1 MQSKVHASFA
11 DALSDVQDGSSIFLA
26 GFGPGTPHNLID
38 ALHKQG
44 AKDLMLIANALGGGS
59 GLQRN
64 DQYATVANLIEDGRV
79 SRVIASFTAATHAS
93 QNSPLEA
100 LVTQGRMKTE
110 IVAQGT

>member
-11 DALSDVQDGSSIFLA
+11 DALTDVKDGSSIFLA

-44 AKDLMLIANALGGGS
+44 AKDLTLIANALGGGS

-64 DQYATVANLIEDGRV
+64 DQYATVANLIEDRRV
-79 SRVIASFTAATHAS
+79 AGVIASFTAATHAS
-93 QNSPLEA
+93 LHSPLEDFVFNGPA
-100 LVTQGRMKTE
+100 TTE
-110 IVAQGT
+110 